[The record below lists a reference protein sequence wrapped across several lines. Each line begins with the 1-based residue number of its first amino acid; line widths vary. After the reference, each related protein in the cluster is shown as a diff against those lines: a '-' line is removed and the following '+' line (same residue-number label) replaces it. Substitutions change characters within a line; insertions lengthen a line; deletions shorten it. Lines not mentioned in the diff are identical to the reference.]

1 MTSPSFSAFPL
12 PSGHT
17 GFLEGSDVF
26 WCGNKWARLYLLNL
40 RLNICFDKVSSRGSS
55 NSNTCNIFSSR
66 TVLIWVGAVTCEAF
80 SLTEMIWLCLYSS
93 WITVDDYNIQKPRET
108 RKVIHKIQF
117 SLISWKELFISMQP
131 QALSV
136 KQVISACR
144 PLSSIISL

>member
-1 MTSPSFSAFPL
+1 MKSSSFSAFPL

-131 QALSV
+131 QAFSG